1 MLEACKFYR
10 LENEFPYEHL
20 EDFQGICSFIN
31 KGGAPEE
38 VVYLK
43 MFPFTLAG
51 RAKTWLKNHPPGSFT
66 TWEALRGAFLE
77 KFYPLSKID
86 KVRDELYHFRVKT
99 GETLPMAH
107 ERFLDLTRKNANCG
121 FTGPMLLQMFF
132 RGIDHEMRN
141 MINAATPGNDVYG
154 IPVDEAFKVI
164 ESVAKKKSASLKMKP
179 EWVEVGSNESK
190 ANPRHIAPGM
200 YKVAATSHELDEM
213 KETVEAHKAKCSD
226 LESIIKK

>member
-1 MLEACKFYR
+1 
-10 LENEFPYEHL
+10 
-20 EDFQGICSFIN
+20 
-31 KGGAPEE
+31 
-38 VVYLK
+38 
-43 MFPFTLAG
+43 
-51 RAKTWLKNHPPGSFT
+51 
-66 TWEALRGAFLE
+66 
-77 KFYPLSKID
+77 
-86 KVRDELYHFRVKT
+86 
-99 GETLPMAH
+99 MAH
-107 ERFLDLTRKNANCG
+107 ERFLDLTRRNANCG

-141 MINAATPGNDVYG
+141 MINAATPGNDIYG

-190 ANPRHIAPGM
+190 ANPRHIAPSM

-226 LESIIKK
+226 LETIIKKQNAELERLAKEKDQMGNKQQVEAQQKRMGNYYQLRAQAHQVCGPSSWGLHGDSSGWHVPSL